1 MQRIWQTVPLTN
13 LRRGSSDVE
22 VHTARWDGPDDGPVF
37 VCVHGL
43 GGSHVNWSLLAP
55 RLVRHGT
62 VWAPDLAG
70 FGLTPR
76 TGRRADVRDNR
87 DLLAGFI
94 RTVSPDRPVMLLG
107 NSLGGLLSLLLAGAQ
122 PQLIAG
128 LVLIAPSTPRPVST
142 AINGRVLFDF
152 GLMAL
157 PWVGE
162 RALTLRQRLTT
173 PEQQVRH
180 TLALSGAD
188 YDTLDQACVAEHVEL
203 ARQRREMPY
212 ARAALLEAARSMLLL
227 IGPRASK
234 VWRAVEGV
242 TAPTLLLHGGRDR
255 LVVPA
260 GMAMLSRRRPDWEVV
275 RYPDLGHIPM
285 LEAPHRVAD
294 DIEAWMDAQV
304 STSAAV

>member
-1 MQRIWQTVPLTN
+1 MQRLWQTVPLAN
-13 LRRGSSDVE
+13 LNRGSSDVE
-22 VHTARWDGPDDGPVF
+22 VHTVRWDGPEEGPVF

-55 RLVRHGT
+55 HLVRHGT

-94 RTVSPDRPVMLLG
+94 RTVSPGRPVMLLG
-107 NSLGGLLSLLLAGAQ
+107 NSLGGLLSLLLAGTR
-122 PQLIAG
+122 PELVSG
-128 LVLIAPSTPRPVST
+128 LVLIAPSTPRPAGTTVDR
-142 AINGRVLFDF
+142 RVLFDF

-162 RALTLRQRLTT
+162 RALALRQRVTT
-173 PEQQVRH
+173 PEEQVRY
-180 TLALSGAD
+180 TLGLSGAD
-188 YDTLDQACVAEHVEL
+188 YDTLDAACVAEHVEL

-212 ARAALLEAARSMLLL
+212 ARAALLEAARSMLMV
-227 IGPRASK
+227 IGPRAAK

-242 TAPTLLLHGGRDR
+242 RAPTLLLHGGRDR

-260 GMAMLSRRRPDWEVV
+260 GMAALTRRRPDWTFVT
-275 RYPDLGHIPM
+275 YGDLGHIPM
-285 LEAPHRVAD
+285 LEAPQRVAD

-304 STSAAV
+304 ETSAAV